1 MSTDPTASAS
11 TGFFERYFAALDG
24 PDPHSSLELVADDV
38 EFSIQWARGTD
49 RASRQFLGGRED
61 LRAFIDAGDMSDWA
75 HHVLFSRTTGDVEF
89 ALGET
94 RHGSGERIGTF
105 LAVAQLDRAG
115 RMVRYMVARSPAI
128 AFEPARVD
136 AG

>member
-1 MSTDPTASAS
+1 VS
-11 TGFFERYFAALDG
+11 FFERYFAALDG
-24 PDPHSSLELVADDV
+24 PDPYTSLELVAEDV
-38 EFSIQWARGTD
+38 EFTIQWARGAD
-49 RASRQFLGGRED
+49 GASRQFVGGRAE
-61 LRAFIDAGDMSDWA
+61 LRGFIDAGDMSGWA
-75 HHVLFSRTTGDVEF
+75 HHVLFAGTSGDVEF

-94 RHGSGERIGTF
+94 RYDSGERIGTF
-105 LAVAQLDRAG
+105 VAVAQVDGAG